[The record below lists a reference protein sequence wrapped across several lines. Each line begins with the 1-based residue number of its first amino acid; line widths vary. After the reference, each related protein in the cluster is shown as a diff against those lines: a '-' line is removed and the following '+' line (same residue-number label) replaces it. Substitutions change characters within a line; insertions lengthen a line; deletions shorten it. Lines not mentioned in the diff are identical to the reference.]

1 MSPQV
6 EKTEGRVENE
16 KEDCSRSS
24 NALPS
29 LEKKIRLNFIRN
41 RKKERARQK
50 RVNKPIEREGTSE
63 IDW

>member
-1 MSPQV
+1 MSTQV

-50 RVNKPIEREGTSE
+50 G
-63 IDW
+63 